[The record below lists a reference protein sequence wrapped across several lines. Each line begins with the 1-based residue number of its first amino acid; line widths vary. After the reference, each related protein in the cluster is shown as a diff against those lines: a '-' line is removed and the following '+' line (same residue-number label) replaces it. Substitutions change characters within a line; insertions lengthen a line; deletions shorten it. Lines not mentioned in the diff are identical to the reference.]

1 MLGGTLSIDWKLPL
15 LITAVLAAG
24 LAAFLAFTYVTLSR
38 RSEAVVRDRFAS
50 AARQVCDRI
59 AWLKSDV
66 QTASDAAIADVGAI
80 GGDGGLIAM
89 DGAGRIAFAMNSSG
103 MYRGWVS
110 SGLPAGTA
118 IYSSEKS
125 PAH

>member
-1 MLGGTLSIDWKLPL
+1 VIGAGTY
-15 LITAVLAAG
+15 AVDG
-24 LAAFLAFTYVTLSR
+24 NC
-38 RSEAVVRDRFAS
+38 AVSATGSGEYFIRAS